1 MIIVINMPND
11 TINAIFN
18 LFSPW
23 KSSLRLPKKPKICFG
38 HPSGARY
45 APASDISSFEQW
57 CVSWKRTAAN
67 SLHSPIAV
75 FRPSGFEAT
84 KPAKRWVLGTRRGFY
99 SIYLWSLPTNSV
111 MFLSSWRCLVKIC
124 SCSCWCWRIQLH
136 YFCLLI
142 GWWSPLKRSLL
153 NLGWIR

>member
-57 CVSWKRTAAN
+57 CVCSAGRERP
-67 SLHSPIAV
+67 PILCTHLLQFSDPQALRRRSRRRDECWEPDV
-75 FRPSGFEAT
+75 GFIPFICDHCQLIPLCFWAHEGAWS
-84 KPAKRWVLGTRRGFY
+84 KFVHVLADVEGYNCTIFVYWLDGGH
-99 SIYLWSLPTNSV
+99 L
-111 MFLSSWRCLVKIC
+111 
-124 SCSCWCWRIQLH
+124 
-136 YFCLLI
+136 
-142 GWWSPLKRSLL
+142 
-153 NLGWIR
+153 